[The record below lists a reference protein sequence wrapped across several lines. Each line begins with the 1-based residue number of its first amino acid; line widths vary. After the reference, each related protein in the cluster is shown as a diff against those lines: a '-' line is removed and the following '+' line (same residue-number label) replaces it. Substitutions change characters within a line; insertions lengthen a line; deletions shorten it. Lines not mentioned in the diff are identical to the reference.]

1 MTCACRRYVLC
12 IGPMRQ
18 CRRPWQQRAAIPGP
32 QRRDCGRWLSPG
44 GGQHSARGARSVSAG
59 EIQPTQTLSWRYQS
73 RGDTLPAY
81 DPRALLL
88 CFASVRWLGCSLTLP
103 ESPCRSVH
111 CTPGATQVS
120 TAGRLLIEGN
130 TALTIRLVFVF
141 HPSSQSFL
149 HRLSLSLSS
158 LPPICAPLSLSLPPL
173 LLSTYPPLSTL
184 LLLLLPPR
192 RSERHAAAP
201 HQQHVRRRADHHRR
215 LSPTEHG
222 RTRVAGKCRR
232 PRRGQRAGA
241 GPLHLPRAAGVQVLL
256 APAARGPALRCALVC
271 ARRTF
276 AKGTSI
282 SSRSTENGPAFP

>member
-1 MTCACRRYVLC
+1 MPLCALHSRRHA
-12 IGPMRQ
+12 GQHR
-18 CRRPWQQRAAIPGP
+18 RAAAD
-32 QRRDCGRWLSPG
+32 RR
-44 GGQHSARGARSVSAG
+44 QHRVDHQVG
-59 EIQPTQTLSWRYQS
+59 LC
-73 RGDTLPAY
+73 LP
-81 DPRALLL
+81 P
-88 CFASVRWLGCSLTLP
+88 
-103 ESPCRSVH
+103 
-111 CTPGATQVS
+111 
-120 TAGRLLIEGN
+120 
-130 TALTIRLVFVF
+130 VFSIF
-141 HPSSQSFL
+141 PPP
-149 HRLSLSLSS
+149 SLSLSS

-173 LLSTYPPLSTL
+173 LLSTYPPLSTF